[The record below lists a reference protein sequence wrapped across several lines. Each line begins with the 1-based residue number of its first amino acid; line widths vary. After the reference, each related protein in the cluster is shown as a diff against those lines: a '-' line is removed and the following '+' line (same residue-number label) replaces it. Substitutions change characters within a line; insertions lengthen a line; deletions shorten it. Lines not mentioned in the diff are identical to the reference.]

1 VCRRQVHLAIV
12 AHTAGRRIP
21 MYVTTVSPHTLMR
34 GPLPVLRKG
43 KMAGIAYS
51 SWKIQEFERGS
62 IATAG
67 SGEATAETHFM
78 PRVFAD
84 VADYLDWE
92 APYAH

>member
-1 VCRRQVHLAIV
+1 
-12 AHTAGRRIP
+12 
-21 MYVTTVSPHTLMR
+21 
-34 GPLPVLRKG
+34 
-43 KMAGIAYS
+43 MAGIAYS
-51 SWKIQEFERGS
+51 SWKIQEFERGR